1 MHSSDDRG
9 CRNDELGMANGECWL
24 AAEGGNCPWRDT
36 DFDLALEVDGQ
47 WLAAEGDNCPWRD
60 TDFDLA
66 LGADGWWLAAEGDNC
81 LWHASEGD
89 CCWLAEI

>member
-1 MHSSDDRG
+1 MSMHSSDDRG

-24 AAEGGNCPWRDT
+24 AAEG
-36 DFDLALEVDGQ
+36 
-47 WLAAEGDNCPWRD
+47 DNCPWRD

-66 LGADGWWLAAEGDNC
+66 LGVDGWWLAAEGDNC
-81 LWHASEGD
+81 LWLASEGD